1 MKKATRSY
9 TQQTLKI
16 LFSLSGNECA
26 APDCTVSVVIPATD
40 KSQAQI
46 LGHICHIYSFAENGP
61 RGKAGLTEEDINSH
75 ENLIVLCPNHHTVV
89 DRQPETYPARTLKKW
104 KETHEGRIRKDLRE
118 DLASEQADVIYYPV
132 DLVDTHIKNEIG
144 QLRKSQFFVE
154 IDRVNTALTLA
165 RQLLEG
171 ELRGGT
177 DSVRSWALTWCA
189 RMLTADDRL
198 DEAEE
203 FLKQAKHLGGD
214 KRIAQAL
221 ILSRRGDKS
230 ASLDA
235 LVDID
240 SLDSRTATLMV
251 AGHHDGPQGVIDWL
265 KSQEIEASEI
275 DPDGKHILIRN
286 LLELRQWEAAYE
298 TANALTEHELEK
310 SPILHFA
317 KAMSYLLRTIPVEL
331 RHVVIS
337 QIPFE
342 AASLSLDS
350 SRAAV
355 DARRTAFGHF
365 VSATEF
371 AVEFRCPRAAAIAE
385 SYALWLELEDPE
397 NGKKGRKRLA
407 AKLDELRTALHL
419 VPLGL
424 QYGIPLDQAEIEQEI
439 ERQDSSG
446 SGIALDM
453 AFARLALARMQERP
467 KDIANYISCHYDM
480 LSAHLD
486 AKAIRSIQIEM
497 LAKAGQTELAKEY
510 LEELREAGL
519 SEVEEG
525 RLRIATEKA
534 EGKDTLEARKM
545 LFEVSGSIVDLE
557 ALVSELGT
565 KEDWGELS
573 NYGEVLFEETN
584 SLQDAERL
592 TNALHFAG
600 KSARVI
606 DLLEANDDILSQ
618 STNLKMCYC
627 WALFHEGEMLRAH
640 HVLSKLEV
648 DWEDESYRTLQ
659 IKLAVAL
666 GDWDSLSASI
676 ASGYRQT
683 ENKSA
688 RELVM
693 AAELSLYLNLRS
705 AKELLFAGAEM
716 GKDDADVLSHAYFL
730 ATRAGWEADEK
741 VAYWLHR
748 AVELSGEDG
757 PLWTVTANDIL
768 DLKPEWDRQE
778 FSIRQLLNRGET
790 PMFFAAQFLNKSLI
804 DLTLFP
810 ALANSEERDPRRRVG
825 IPAFSG
831 QRQPTQLMTGG
842 TIGLDYTTLL
852 TLSFLNLLDKVI
864 DAYDTVY
871 VPHSTL
877 AWLFEERQ
885 NASFHQPSRIEDA
898 RKVLDMLTADSL
910 EKLSP
915 STAVDRELSVQ
926 VGDDLAM
933 LIAEVENSTN
943 ESTQRLVVRPSPVYK
958 VVSLGKEEA
967 DLTGHAAVLSSCQ
980 AVVRKLRQ
988 SGEIDELEEKDALAH
1003 LQLRLREKPWP
1014 QQPEISDRAI
1024 LYLDDL
1030 AVYYLLHTGI
1040 LDKLRRAK
1048 FRSFVSPR
1056 LISESNA
1063 LIAYERISGDI
1074 IDSIEKLRSVVS
1086 RGIESRKVKFGKWRS
1101 VDNWEEQSIFEHHIA
1116 GVKVLTEKCDAIIAD
1131 DRFLNQCP
1139 RIEHNEAEA
1148 PLFSTL
1154 DLLDA
1159 LETVGSITP
1168 VKRLE
1173 YRTKLRRAGYFFL
1186 PVSDDELTYHLNAAT
1201 VSDKKLNETAEL
1213 RAIRESVLRVRMS
1226 DWLQLPQ
1233 EATWPVMTEKAFVRA
1248 LRTSWRGDA
1257 ELSGVIA
1264 RSNWIVDQLSIENG
1278 DIVLKGGR
1286 GPLILVL
1293 LVPLPD
1299 APLEIWSAYRDWAE
1313 DRILAPIKD
1322 LYPELYAWIVANYKA
1337 RISELANQEQIG
1349 GLDMAN
1355 IPNAKVQSA
1364 RALLDLAPSL
1374 IRETLLEDM
1383 QFRDE
1388 FGFQMDALLV
1398 FDGSGASFTRSELY
1412 GAIRRT
1418 LSGESNLTVTDT
1430 EGREWRLSDE
1440 GEGS

>member
-852 TLSFLNLLDKVI
+852 TLSFLNLSGQGD
-864 DAYDTVY
+864 
-871 VPHSTL
+871 
-877 AWLFEERQ
+877 R
-885 NASFHQPSRIEDA
+885 RI
-898 RKVLDMLTADSL
+898 
-910 EKLSP
+910 
-915 STAVDRELSVQ
+915 
-926 VGDDLAM
+926 
-933 LIAEVENSTN
+933 
-943 ESTQRLVVRPSPVYK
+943 
-958 VVSLGKEEA
+958 
-967 DLTGHAAVLSSCQ
+967 
-980 AVVRKLRQ
+980 
-988 SGEIDELEEKDALAH
+988 
-1003 LQLRLREKPWP
+1003 
-1014 QQPEISDRAI
+1014 
-1024 LYLDDL
+1024 
-1030 AVYYLLHTGI
+1030 
-1040 LDKLRRAK
+1040 
-1048 FRSFVSPR
+1048 
-1056 LISESNA
+1056 
-1063 LIAYERISGDI
+1063 
-1074 IDSIEKLRSVVS
+1074 
-1086 RGIESRKVKFGKWRS
+1086 
-1101 VDNWEEQSIFEHHIA
+1101 
-1116 GVKVLTEKCDAIIAD
+1116 
-1131 DRFLNQCP
+1131 
-1139 RIEHNEAEA
+1139 
-1148 PLFSTL
+1148 
-1154 DLLDA
+1154 
-1159 LETVGSITP
+1159 
-1168 VKRLE
+1168 
-1173 YRTKLRRAGYFFL
+1173 
-1186 PVSDDELTYHLNAAT
+1186 
-1201 VSDKKLNETAEL
+1201 
-1213 RAIRESVLRVRMS
+1213 
-1226 DWLQLPQ
+1226 
-1233 EATWPVMTEKAFVRA
+1233 
-1248 LRTSWRGDA
+1248 
-1257 ELSGVIA
+1257 
-1264 RSNWIVDQLSIENG
+1264 
-1278 DIVLKGGR
+1278 
-1286 GPLILVL
+1286 
-1293 LVPLPD
+1293 
-1299 APLEIWSAYRDWAE
+1299 
-1313 DRILAPIKD
+1313 
-1322 LYPELYAWIVANYKA
+1322 
-1337 RISELANQEQIG
+1337 
-1349 GLDMAN
+1349 
-1355 IPNAKVQSA
+1355 
-1364 RALLDLAPSL
+1364 
-1374 IRETLLEDM
+1374 
-1383 QFRDE
+1383 
-1388 FGFQMDALLV
+1388 
-1398 FDGSGASFTRSELY
+1398 
-1412 GAIRRT
+1412 
-1418 LSGESNLTVTDT
+1418 
-1430 EGREWRLSDE
+1430 
-1440 GEGS
+1440 